1 MFIGYLVVIECD
13 LLYMLS
19 TGGAGP
25 SYQHSGPTHLSGEI
39 VLLRVSGDG
48 LQDIIALT
56 SVASAQLVL
65 LGEA

>member
-1 MFIGYLVVIECD
+1 MIIECD
-13 LLYMLS
+13 LLYMLF

-25 SYQHSGPTHLSGEI
+25 SYQHSRPTHLSSEI

>member
-1 MFIGYLVVIECD
+1 MIIECD
-13 LLYMLS
+13 LLYLLS
-19 TGGAGP
+19 AGDADP
-25 SYQHSGPTHLSGEI
+25 SSEHTRPTHLSAEM

-48 LQDIIALT
+48 LQDTIALT